1 VTSPLVRS
9 IAMSLGAVRTVF
21 TEPDL
26 ARLQLGWFATNAGKW
41 AFLVAG
47 LVLAYDAGGTTA
59 VGLLSLVRYL
69 TPTVLAPLAGL
80 PAARWRPERVLL
92 AATVARTVAVALG
105 VVVLATGAPLWSLF
119 AVVGLEAGAGAFT
132 RPLHM
137 GLLPSVSRSPEQLV
151 AANVTSSAAEGLGTF
166 VGPAVAGLLL
176 VAAGPLAVVVAV
188 FGTYAVGVAA
198 IAGVHVATVGL
209 VGRSRVAVR
218 PQLAAGVRAVIEL
231 PGPRLIFVGILTQT
245 FVRGLLTVL
254 TVAAAIELLGM
265 GDPGVGA
272 LNAALGV
279 GGLIG
284 ASAAIILVGRPRLGP
299 AFVLALAAWGAPIVV
314 IGLVPDAA
322 IALGAM
328 LAIGISNSLLDVAG
342 FTLAQRTSPNAQ
354 RVAVMGLLDAAANA
368 GVTLGA
374 VTAPVLIVLVGLPGA
389 LVVTGAILPAAAL
402 VMWPAMRRVD
412 ETRDASGR
420 QTGLIRGVPLFAPL
434 SMAVVEHLADASVRV
449 DFPAGAWV
457 LREGEA
463 GDRFFII
470 DQGHAEVSQ
479 GTTLIRTVG
488 PGDGVGEIALMRDI
502 PRTASVRAVTPVRA
516 WALDRAS
523 FLESV
528 TGDALSFRTANALVD
543 RHLAAG
549 SRTDS
554 DAMAG

>member
-1 VTSPLVRS
+1 VTSPLIRS
-9 IAMSLGAVRTVF
+9 VGTSLGAVRTVF

-41 AFLVAG
+41 AFLVG
-47 LVLAYDAGGTTA
+47 NLVLAYDAGGTAA

-69 TPTVLAPLAGL
+69 TPTLLAPLAGL

-92 AATVARTVAVALG
+92 ATTVARTVAVAAG
-105 VVVLATGAPLWSLF
+105 AVVLATGAPLWSLF
-119 AVVGLEAGAGAFT
+119 VVVGLEAAAGAFT

-137 GLLPSVSRSPEQLV
+137 GLLPSVSRSTEQLV

-176 VAAGPLAVVVAV
+176 VAAGPLTVIVAVVAV
-188 FGTYAVGVAA
+188 YAVGVAA
-198 IAGVHVATVGL
+198 IAGMHVASVGHA
-209 VGRSRVAVR
+209 GRSTVAVR
-218 PQLAAGVRAVIEL
+218 RQLAAGARAVIQL
-231 PGPRLIFVGILTQT
+231 PGPRLVFVGFLLQT

-284 ASAAIILVGRPRLGP
+284 ASTAIILVGRPRLGP
-299 AFVLALAAWGAPIVV
+299 AFVLALAGWGAPIMV
-314 IGLVPDAA
+314 IGLIPEAA

-328 LAIGISNSLLDVAG
+328 LLIGISNSLLDVAG

-368 GVTLGA
+368 GVALGA
-374 VTAPVLIVLVGLPGA
+374 IAAPLLISLLGLPGA
-389 LVVTGAILPAAAL
+389 LVVSGAILPAAAL
-402 VMWPAMRRVD
+402 LMWPVMRRVD
-412 ETRDASGR
+412 ETRDVSGR
-420 QTGLIRGVPLFAPL
+420 QTSLIRGVPLFAPL
-434 SMAVVEHLADASVRV
+434 SMAVVEHLADTLERV

-470 DQGHAEVSQ
+470 DDGSAQVIQGSRP
-479 GTTLIRTVG
+479 IRTVG
-488 PGDGVGEIALMRDI
+488 PGDAVGEIALMRDI
-502 PRTASVRAVTPVRA
+502 PRTASVRAVTPLRTWV
-516 WALDRAS
+516 LDRGT

-528 TGDALSFRTANALVD
+528 TGDALSFRAANALVD
-543 RHLAAG
+543 QHLSGG
-549 SRTDS
+549 SPTNP
-554 DAMAG
+554 DAVVR